1 MFIVMLYSLCLTY
14 GLVRYSRYA
23 TRYINALRSDV
34 DKLEQRLARAE
45 GMLARSTGHDA
56 APH

>member
-1 MFIVMLYSLCLTY
+1 MFIVTLYALCLAY

-34 DKLEQRLARAE
+34 DELEQRLAHVE
-45 GMLARSTGHDA
+45 GMLARSTGHQA
-56 APH
+56 ASR